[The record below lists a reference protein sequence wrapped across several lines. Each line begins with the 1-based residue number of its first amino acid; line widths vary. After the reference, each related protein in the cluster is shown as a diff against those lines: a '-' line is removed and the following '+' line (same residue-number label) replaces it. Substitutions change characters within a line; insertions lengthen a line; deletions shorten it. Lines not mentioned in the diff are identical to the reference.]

1 MQSSEAVLLTVPEAA
16 KRLASKESTVKAWL
30 LRRRLAFVRVGR
42 SVRVPLAEIQR
53 VIAEGTVPAR
63 ELRDGR

>member
-16 KRLASKESTVKAWL
+16 KRLAIKESTVKAWL

>member
-16 KRLASKESTVKAWL
+16 KRLAIKESTVRAWL